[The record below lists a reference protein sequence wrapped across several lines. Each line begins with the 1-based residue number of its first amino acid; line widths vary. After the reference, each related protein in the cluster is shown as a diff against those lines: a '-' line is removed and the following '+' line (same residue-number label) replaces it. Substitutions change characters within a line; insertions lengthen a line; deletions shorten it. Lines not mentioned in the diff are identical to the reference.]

1 MKMDLK
7 NKKIVACGLAI
18 VAIIILVAV
27 FALGKGDSK
36 KSTKNEAPQ
45 STELTETADQAA
57 PQAQETHKT
66 AELQKN
72 ANEKINALVSNYLT
86 ACKEGNMEQLQK
98 LVSNGEELTKE
109 QVQKQYEYVEKIQNI
124 DCYTLPGPDEGTY
137 LVYAYYELK
146 FVNVNTVAPGLMQL
160 YVSETSDNTLVILLD
175 ELDIHVEE
183 ARAEAIQREDVKQLI
198 EMVNKNLTDAA
209 NKDAS
214 LKELI
219 TKMNATDAPAKTAA
233 PAATKAPAETPAA
246 TQKPQQ

>member
-7 NKKIVACGLAI
+7 NKKIIASGLAV
-18 VAIIILVAV
+18 VAVIILVAV
-27 FALGKGDSK
+27 FALGNGGSN
-36 KSTKNEAPQ
+36 KSINNEAPQ
-45 STELTETADQAA
+45 STETADQ
-57 PQAQETHKT
+57 PTPEVKETHKT

-72 ANEKINALVSNYLT
+72 ANEKINTLVTDYLT

-124 DCYTLPGPDEGTY
+124 DCYTLPGPDAGTY
-137 LVYAYYELK
+137 LVYVYYELK
-146 FVNVNTVAPGLMQL
+146 FVNVNTPAPGLMQM
-160 YVSETSDNTLVILLD
+160 YVSETNDSTLVILLD
-175 ELDIHVEE
+175 ELDSHVEE

-209 NKDAS
+209 NKDAA

-219 TKMNATDAPAKTAA
+219 TKMNATDAPEKTAA
-233 PAATKAPAETPAA
+233 PKATNAPTATPEA